1 MKVTLATPE
10 TSGRFHHYAAV
21 VESPEIEWLGTI
33 PAPFSAAT
41 LDRVQGIIISDEWHA
56 PTRVAIAE
64 CKKRGIPVFHVIDG
78 ILEWRNLFENPRST
92 EAKNGS
98 PLFQPV
104 LADHTFCMGPVQKW
118 QLEWLGNASIHATGL
133 PRLDGMPV
141 SNCRPRSVS
150 NPPRLLVAT
159 ANTPWFNTEQRQRF
173 MAEFS
178 RLVGLCLAETSG
190 STPDFRCI
198 WRVAEVAA
206 SALGLVADSSGSAAD
221 ALASCDALLTTPS
234 TFAVEAMLMG
244 VPTMLFDPFA
254 CPAFIPAA
262 WNATSAETA
271 FAQIPSLLRPLEA
284 RCRLQDSIRSLIAPT
299 DRGATNRV
307 RECILQVV
315 RNGRVQPVEGSP
327 AFSPAS
333 PLHDFNSK
341 EHPPQFSPAD
351 VHGLLAT
358 LPALDAKIAGQN
370 ERIEQLQKQLYTPN
384 LKDGFRAMSRA
395 FWNTFRSSGK

>member
-1 MKVTLATPE
+1 MKIGLATPE
-10 TSGRFHHYAAV
+10 DTGRHHHYAAV

-33 PAPFSAAT
+33 PSPFSAAA
-41 LDRVQGIIISDEWHA
+41 LERVQGIIISGEWYA
-56 PTRVAIAE
+56 PDRLAIAE
-64 CKKRGIPVFHVIDG
+64 CKKRNIPVFHVIDG

-98 PLFQPV
+98 PLYQPV
-104 LADHTFCMGPVQKW
+104 LADHTFCMGPIQKW

-133 PRLDGMPV
+133 PRLDTIRV
-141 SNCRPRSVS
+141 SNCRPRSAS
-150 NPPRLLVAT
+150 NAPRLLVAT
-159 ANTPWFNTEQRQRF
+159 ANTPWFNAEQRQRF

-178 RLVGLCLAETSG
+178 RLVGLCLAGTSRPN
-190 STPDFRCI
+190 PDFQCT
-198 WRVAEVAA
+198 WRIAGVAA

-221 ALASCDALLTTPS
+221 ALASCDAVLTTPS

-244 VPTMLFDPFA
+244 IPTMLFDPFA
-254 CPAFIPAA
+254 SPAFIPAA

-271 FAQIPSLLRPLEA
+271 YGQIPSLLRPAET

-315 RNGRVQPVEGSP
+315 KNGRIQSLESATV
-327 AFSPAS
+327 FSPAS
-333 PLHDFNSK
+333 PLHDFKST
-341 EHPPQFSPAD
+341 EFPSHFSPAD
-351 VHGLLAT
+351 IHGLLAT
-358 LPALDAKIAGQN
+358 LPSLDAKIAGQD

-384 LKDGFRAMSRA
+384 LKDGVRAMARA
-395 FWNTFRSSGK
+395 LWNSLRRRLK

>member
-10 TSGRFHHYAAV
+10 TGRIHHYAAV

-33 PAPFSAAT
+33 LAPFSTAS
-41 LDRVQGIIISDEWHA
+41 LERVQGIIISDEWYA
-56 PTRVAIAE
+56 PTRLAIAE
-64 CKKRGIPVFHVIDG
+64 CKKSGIPVFHVIDG

-98 PLFQPV
+98 PLYQPV
-104 LADHTFCMGPVQKW
+104 LADHTFCMGPIQKW

-133 PRLDGMPV
+133 PRLDTIPV
-141 SNCRPRSVS
+141 SHCRPRTVS

-159 ANTPWFNTEQRQRF
+159 ANTPWFNAEQRQRF

-178 RLVGLCLAETSG
+178 RLVGLCLAGTSRPN
-190 STPDFRCI
+190 PDFQCT
-198 WRVAEVAA
+198 WRVAQVAA
-206 SALGLVADSSGSAAD
+206 TSLGLVADSSGSAAD

-234 TFAVEAMLMG
+234 SLAVEAMLMG
-244 VPTMLFDPFA
+244 VSTMLFDPFA

-271 FAQIPSLLRPLEA
+271 FAQIPSLLRPAET
-284 RCRLQDSIRSLIAPT
+284 RCRLQDSIRGLIAPT

-315 RNGRVQPVEGSP
+315 RSGRVQPGEGAP

-333 PLHDFNSK
+333 PLHDFKSK
-341 EHPPQFSPAD
+341 EFPPQFSPAD

-358 LPALDAKIAGQN
+358 LPSLDIKIAGQN
-370 ERIEQLQKQLYTPN
+370 ERIEQLQRQLYTPN
-384 LKDGFRAMSRA
+384 LKEGLRALARA
-395 FWNTFRSSGK
+395 LWNTFRKPGK

>member
-1 MKVTLATPE
+1 MRVALATTE
-10 TSGRFHHYAAV
+10 NAGRYHHYAAV
-21 VESPEIEWLGTI
+21 VECPEIEWLGTI

-41 LDRVQGIIISDEWHA
+41 LDRVQGIIISDEWHT
-56 PTRVAIAE
+56 PTRLAIAE
-64 CKKRGIPVFHVIDG
+64 CKTRNIPVFHVIDG

-104 LADHTFCMGPVQKW
+104 LADHTFCMGPIQKW
-118 QLEWLGNASIHATGL
+118 QLEWLGNTSIHATGL
-133 PRLDGMPV
+133 PRLDMIQV
-141 SNCRPRSVS
+141 SRCRPRTIS

-159 ANTPWFNTEQRQRF
+159 ANTPWFNEEQRQRF

-178 RLVGLCLAETSG
+178 RLVSLCLAVTSRPN
-190 STPDFRCI
+190 PDFQCT
-198 WRVAEVAA
+198 WRIAQVAA
-206 SALGLVADSSGSAAD
+206 TALGLAADSSGSAAD

-234 TFAVEAMLMG
+234 SFAVEAMLMG

-262 WNATSAETA
+262 WSATSAETA
-271 FAQIPSLLRPLEA
+271 FAQIPSLLRPSET
-284 RCRLQDSIRSLIAPT
+284 RCRLQDSIRNLIAPA

-307 RECILQVV
+307 RECILEVV
-315 RNGRVQPVEGSP
+315 KNGRVQSVGNAP

-333 PLHDFNSK
+333 PLHDFKSK
-341 EHPPQFSPAD
+341 EFPPQFSPAD

-358 LPALDAKIAGQN
+358 LPALDAKIAEQN
-370 ERIEQLQKQLYTPN
+370 ERIEQLQKQLYIPN
-384 LKDGFRAMSRA
+384 LKDGIRAMARA
-395 FWNTFRSSGK
+395 LWNTFRPAGK